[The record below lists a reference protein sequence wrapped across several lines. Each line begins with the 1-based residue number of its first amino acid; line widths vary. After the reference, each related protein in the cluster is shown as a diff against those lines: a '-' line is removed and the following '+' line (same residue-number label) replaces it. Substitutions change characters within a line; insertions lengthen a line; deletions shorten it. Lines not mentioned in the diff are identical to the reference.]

1 MMFQSDADDPCRPH
15 DLVLTLISK
24 RLPRLVAFLLGRAPH
39 FWSLFGNCEGTMADA
54 INTIQDRFL
63 QAAFGG
69 NPALRGHNSEESQLI
84 ARNLLSKA
92 LGIQEIEAAMRQ
104 RGLLSTLTRAKAFS
118 PFSRKAVGPRTIAVV
133 PYVSP
138 DPTATLVGG
147 VGLTDT
153 EGEPASGIVVRL
165 ADKTRVVEITSLD
178 FIGGR
183 LVTRTIPA
191 AELIQGGLEKFV
203 EDTPRTPIEP
213 VHTID
218 TAGLVS
224 SEAYQA
230 LIIDDF
236 AKSIYTAAEIQQLA
250 HNAPLVTAI
259 AQLQHMRHL
268 GVPTAASCCCCSTC
282 SWGCSCSSSAM
293 ASGYV
298 NHSYIASLA
307 DIADTRSDSVE

>member
-1 MMFQSDADDPCRPH
+1 
-15 DLVLTLISK
+15 
-24 RLPRLVAFLLGRAPH
+24 
-39 FWSLFGNCEGTMADA
+39 MADA
-54 INTIQDRFL
+54 ISTLQDRFL
-63 QAAFGG
+63 QAAFNG
-69 NPALRGHNSEESQLI
+69 NPAVRGHNSEESLLI

-92 LGIQEIEAAMRQ
+92 PGVREIEAAMRQ
-104 RGLLSTLTRAKAFS
+104 RGLLSNLTRAKAFS
-118 PFSRKAVGPRTIAVV
+118 PFSRKAVGPRVIAVI

-138 DPTATLVGG
+138 DPAATVVGG

-153 EGEPASGIVVRL
+153 EGEPASGILVRL
-165 ADKTRVVEITSLD
+165 ADKTKVVEITAFD

-183 LVTRTIPA
+183 LVTRTIQA
-191 AELIQGGLEKFV
+191 TELIEGGIEKFV
-203 EDTPRTPIEP
+203 EDTPRKPTEP

-218 TAGLVS
+218 MVGLVAG
-224 SEAYQA
+224 EAYHA

-268 GVPTAASCCCCSTC
+268 GVPTADSCCCCSTC

-307 DIADTRSDSVE
+307 DRCVAEPKPAS